1 MPILPIIILG
11 LIQGITEFLP
21 ISSSAHLIIAPYL
34 FDFENQGLIIDI
46 CLHIGTLLAV
56 IIYFNKD
63 VLSYLK
69 ALPKI
74 FNSKNN
80 KETKDIKN
88 LIIATFPIVL
98 GGGIIY
104 FLNLTHLLRNLQV
117 IGFATIFFG
126 IQQVGFTK
134 SLELRQQNFQYCF
147 QYLLFYYLHLFQLLK

>member
-56 IIYFNKD
+56 IVYFNKD

-80 KETKDIKN
+80 KETKDITLVHWWEVSIDEEERK
-88 LIIATFPIVL
+88 
-98 GGGIIY
+98 
-104 FLNLTHLLRNLQV
+104 
-117 IGFATIFFG
+117 
-126 IQQVGFTK
+126 K
-134 SLELRQQNFQYCF
+134 
-147 QYLLFYYLHLFQLLK
+147 